1 MNRERNLFK
10 LKLHYMLHG
19 MGGSPIVPFGYFHL
33 FPYLINGI
41 HVSLLRSLVGRQ
53 LGITA
58 QSMGLVF
65 CAVPIAGIII
75 KPLLGGVADK

>member
-1 MNRERNLFK
+1 MKKERNLAK

-19 MGGSPIVPFGYFHL
+19 MGGSPIVPFGYNNM
-33 FPYLINGI
+33 LITI
-41 HVSLLRSLVGRQ
+41 VIYTCYFLRSLVGRQ

>member
-1 MNRERNLFK
+1 MEWVVHQLF
-10 LKLHYMLHG
+10 LLGTLISLTPMAL
-19 MGGSPIVPFGYFHL
+19 ICL
-33 FPYLINGI
+33 F
-41 HVSLLRSLVGRQ
+41 LRSLVGRQ

-58 QSMGLVF
+58 HSMGLVF